1 MKLSN
6 KFKSLNHL
14 SNLVKNNTSIGI
26 GGHHFA
32 RLPIALINKVLS
44 HNPKNLEFIS
54 WSGGLAL
61 ELFLQKDSINKIQVC
76 FSSLDIFG
84 LAPTFRKIS
93 EAKSIEVIDWS
104 ALGLIKA
111 LRASQ
116 QNIDSEIF
124 QYPWGSDLPNKT
136 KFCKKFKDPKT
147 KNEFAIVN
155 SITIDNF
162 LLHASR
168 ADEDGNVEILGP
180 RALDTIMAGASK
192 QVIVTVDEI
201 VSRDILAKEKKG
213 SLISKNFITAI
224 AHVPFGAYPTSS
236 VPYYIT
242 DYNDLKN
249 TFSKK
254 PLRLGLSFKKNKKFI
269 TKSNKLTL
277 NYFTNYLKKNKLNS
291 NFPNK
296 ISSDE
301 LMAFALANE
310 YDNNSLC
317 SSGAVSPLANVSYLL
332 AKKIHAPK
340 LILTTMTYGHHDI
353 SFRPMTLSFSE
364 VLDRET
370 CLNYWG
376 GDDSYSVYYQNGQI
390 THEVIGAAQI
400 DKFGNVNNIEIK
412 KKSGGF
418 LRLPGRGG
426 MADGSNLHQHF
437 MCYVTKHSK
446 LSFVDK
452 VDYVSAGRGLFK
464 DQDRIKA
471 GLKPGNVKIFTN
483 LCIFEKNKKTGLL
496 EVSSIHKGITKSE
509 IEQNTAFK
517 VKYKK
522 NYKITKSPSA
532 KQLNILRDEV
542 DPLNI
547 RKLEFT
553 NGEDRINLLEEILNK
568 EKKMIKQINLKEL

>member
-1 MKLSN
+1 MKLSS
-6 KFKSLNHL
+6 KFKSLNKL
-14 SNLVKNNTSIGI
+14 SSLVQNNTSIGV

-32 RLPIALINKVLS
+32 RLPISLINKILS
-44 HNPKNLEFIS
+44 NNPKNLEFIS

-61 ELFLQKDSINKIQVC
+61 ELFLQKNSIKKVQVC

-84 LAPTFRKIS
+84 LAPKFRKICETNS
-93 EAKSIEVIDWS
+93 LEVIDWS

-111 LRASQ
+111 LRAGQ

-136 KFCKKFKDPKT
+136 KFCKKFIDPKT

-155 SITIDNF
+155 SINIDNF

-201 VSRDILAKEKKG
+201 VPRDILAREKKG

-242 DYNDLKN
+242 DYEDLKN
-249 TFSKK
+249 AFSKE
-254 PLRLGLSFKKNKKFI
+254 PLKLGLSFNRNKKFI
-269 TKSNKLTL
+269 TISNKLTSKF
-277 NYFTNYLKKNKLNS
+277 FTNYIKKNKKNNIVS
-291 NFPNK
+291 NE
-296 ISSDE
+296 ISKDE

-310 YDNNSLC
+310 YDNDSLC

-332 AKKIHAPK
+332 AKKMHAPK

-364 VLDRET
+364 ILDRET

-376 GDDSYSVYYQNGQI
+376 GDDSYSIYYQSGQI

-400 DKFGNVNNIEIK
+400 DKFGDVNNIEIK
-412 KKSGGF
+412 KKSGGV
-418 LRLPGRGG
+418 LRLPGQGG
-426 MADGSNLHQHF
+426 MADVSNFHQHF
-437 MCYVTKHSK
+437 ICYVTKHSK
-446 LSFVDK
+446 LSFVEK

-464 DQDRIKA
+464 DKDRIKA
-471 GLKPGNVKIFTN
+471 GLKTGNVKIFTN
-483 LCIFEKNKKTGLL
+483 LCIFFFFLKTELL
-496 EVSSIHKGITKSE
+496 EVSSIYEGVSKKE
-509 IEQNTAFK
+509 IQQNTSFK
-517 VKYKK
+517 IKYKK
-522 NYKITKSPSA
+522 NYQIIKPPSA
-532 KQLNILRDEV
+532 KQLNILRNDV
-542 DPLNI
+542 DPFNI

-553 NGEDRINLLEEILNK
+553 SGEERIRLLEEILNK
-568 EKKMIKQINLKEL
+568 EKKLIKEIKLKEL